1 MLKKKSSEILKL
13 PPVCN
18 CFTLTMTNKLVVITN
33 NLKHQK
39 LRKFYYTKWN
49 FFVPNYSGLQ
59 NPWLGGYR
67 PQIPILSVPNWICW
81 TPPRKKF
88 LGTPLNNRSL
98 KVSSTHFVLNLN
110 LNFYLKLTRHEGF
123 LDLLS
128 SSCTKTR
135 MVWFS
140 IPWQLAAH
148 FVVLRPFTILQSGC
162 TAYI

>member
-1 MLKKKSSEILKL
+1 
-13 PPVCN
+13 
-18 CFTLTMTNKLVVITN
+18 MTNKLVVNTN
-33 NLKHQK
+33 SLKYQK
-39 LRKFYYTKWN
+39 LRKFYYMKWI
-49 FFVPNYSGLQ
+49 FFVPNYSCLQ

-67 PQIPILSVPNWICW
+67 PQIPLLSVLCPQLNLLN
-81 TPPRKKF
+81 PPRKKF